1 VRALSK
7 NTTIRVAVA
16 LLCAICVVGALS
28 ACGSS
33 SGGSSGGSLGNPQT
47 LLSDTF
53 SSPKQIESGN
63 VNLSLSLGAS
73 GSGSAGKSLALH
85 LTGPF
90 ENEGEGELPRFALQL
105 ALTADGHSLPVGA
118 TSTSS
123 ALYVEL
129 AGTWFS
135 LPQSTYTALQQSYAQ
150 ATRRASSAK
159 VRSTFAS
166 LGIEPGKWLSDPTV
180 AGTATIDG
188 VETIHLTAAVNVA
201 GFLTDVSKLS
211 QAGSSLGF
219 SSAVP
224 GASLFTPSAI
234 NELSKSVKVA
244 DVNIY
249 TGKSDHLL
257 RRLELDATVSSNS
270 QTKAILSGLSS
281 AEVKVLLELS
291 DLNKPQTITAPS
303 KPESSSQMFPAL
315 EQLLGTLEGAA
326 GESGSGGVL
335 EQLSKG

>member
-7 NTTIRVAVA
+7 NTTVSVAVA
-16 LLCAICVVGALS
+16 LLCAILAAGLLS
-28 ACGSS
+28 ACG
-33 SGGSSGGSLGNPQT
+33 GSSGDPQA
-47 LLSDTF
+47 LLNDTF
-53 SSPKQIESGN
+53 SSPKQIESGK
-63 VNLSLSLGAS
+63 VDLSLSLGAA
-73 GSGSAGKSLALH
+73 GSSAATKSLALH
-85 LTGPF
+85 LSGPF
-90 ENEGEGELPRFALQL
+90 ENAGAGKLPRFGLQL
-105 ALTADGHSLPVGA
+105 GVSAAGHTLPVGA
-118 TSTSS
+118 TSTGS

-150 ATRRASSAK
+150 ATRRASGAK

-166 LGIEPGKWLSDPTV
+166 LGIEPGKWLSDPAE

-188 VETIHLTAAVNVA
+188 VETIHLTATINVA

-211 QAGSSLGF
+211 QAGSALGF

-234 NELSKSVKVA
+234 GELAKSVKA
-244 DVNIY
+244 ANVNIY

-281 AEVKVLLELS
+281 ADVKLLLEFS
-291 DLNKPQTITAPS
+291 NLNQPQTIAAPS

-326 GESGSGGVL
+326 GESGSSGAL